1 MEQILTDDVL
11 EWGLIAMALL
21 AGLSLGVFLFL
32 AFDRSRRAR
41 SLRIAAVALRA
52 APRSLAAAEA
62 VRLARKRPDAG
73 GLMAL
78 LPKRGQLMVRL
89 ARAGYKPDPKRYLIA
104 SVLTGIGVG
113 AGFFFLGLPISVVL
127 VGTLGAGLLL
137 PHAFLSNRI
146 TAREI
151 RFLGN
156 LPEGIDIV
164 VRGLKAGLPVSESL
178 AAVSREAPEPVSGVF
193 REVVDLV
200 RIGNSIDDAI
210 AKAAETMTLPELR
223 FLGITIAI
231 QKETGGNLTETLQ
244 NLSDILR
251 KRRQMKLKV
260 RAVSSE
266 ARASAYII
274 GSLPF
279 VIGVAIFFTNRSY
292 VMLLFEDTRGI
303 VMVAAG
309 LISVGIGALVM
320 MKLVKFDM

>member
-1 MEQILTDDVL
+1 MEQVLTDDVL
-11 EWGLIAMALL
+11 EWGLIAMALV
-21 AGLSLGVFLFL
+21 AGLSLGIFLFL
-32 AFDRSRRAR
+32 AVDRSRRAR

-73 GLMAL
+73 GLSAL
-78 LPKRGQLMVRL
+78 LPKRGQLMTRL
-89 ARAGYKPDPKRYLIA
+89 ARAGYKPDPKRYLVA

-113 AGFFFLGLPISVVL
+113 TGFFLLGLPISVVL

-137 PHAFLSNRI
+137 PHVFLSNRI
-146 TAREI
+146 SAREI

-156 LPEGIDIV
+156 MPEGIDII

-200 RIGNSIDDAI
+200 RIGNSIDDSI
-210 AKAAETMTLPELR
+210 AKAAETMILPELR

-279 VIGVAIFFTNRSY
+279 LVGMAIFFTNRSY
-292 VMLLFEDTRGI
+292 VMLLFEDTRGV
-303 VMVAAG
+303 VMVTAG
-309 LISVGIGALVM
+309 LISVGIGAAVM